1 MMICGSQF
9 SKSMRSLPRVMR
21 VRSSRSSIKRA
32 CNFTLRLIS
41 CTSSTN
47 SWGIFLAFSQV
58 SRCRKRRRKRSA
70 QFMAQ
75 CRKKIILGL
84 ARFLRCNFLSLELP
98 ATDLVG
104 DVARDFGIAPKR
116 SLVVAQRSEYDFGFK
131 SRSILAD
138 AEPLITNVPATSCF
152 AQITLGLAS
161 SDVFCGI
168 ETGKVL
174 TYNFSRHVAFDLL
187 GSLVPRHDSAVRI
200 EHVNGV
206 FFDAIHKNVELFGCL
221 MQD

>member
-1 MMICGSQF
+1 MCIAVFQVDAQPAPRDAGEIEQIVNQTCLQLHVAFDQLHILHELLGNFF
-9 SKSMRSLPRVMR
+9 SVL
-21 VRSSRSSIKRA
+21 
-32 CNFTLRLIS
+32 L
-41 CTSSTN
+41 
-47 SWGIFLAFSQV
+47 QV